1 MPAGFNYDL
10 DPMTVLHELCRVDT
24 IKRLS
29 GGVNFEDPNVPNGT
43 KLMPLVPLHVDLKT
57 RTAVAIKNIQ
67 VVEKPSASATSLKIA
82 KNSLAY
88 KGMNIGDGESG
99 AAISSIDTSNADYD
113 TIVISKALTATPEK
127 GAILF
132 EAKDATGT
140 APKATANFLN
150 YAVTT
155 VEPGA
160 TVTPIYRAFEV
171 QESKL
176 YQPISEKDKET
187 LTSRFMFTI

>member
-10 DPMTVLHELCRVDT
+10 DPMKELHELCRVDT

-43 KLMPLVPLHVDLKT
+43 KLMPLTPLYVDLTT
-57 RTAVAIKNIQ
+57 RKASAVKNVK
-67 VVEKPSASATSLKIA
+67 VVEKVTSGTKIKIA
-82 KNSLAY
+82 KGSLAY
-88 KGMNIGDGESG
+88 KGMHLGDGTSG
-99 AAISSIDTSNADYD
+99 ATVSSISTTNASYD
-113 TIVISKALTATPEK
+113 ELTMSAALTTDA
-127 GAILF
+127 GAVLF
-132 EAKDATGT
+132 EAAAADGT

-160 TVTPIYRAFEV
+160 TVTPVYRAFEV

>member
-10 DPMTVLHELCRVDT
+10 DPMKVLHELCRVDT

-29 GGVNFEDPNVPNGT
+29 GGVDFEDPNVPNGT
-43 KLMPLVPLHVDLKT
+43 KLMPLTPLYVDLTT
-57 RTAVAIKNIQ
+57 RKASAVKNVK
-67 VVEKPSASATSLKIA
+67 VVEKVTSGTKIKIA
-82 KNSLAY
+82 KGSLAY
-88 KGMNIGDGESG
+88 KGMHLGDGTSG
-99 AAISSIDTSNADYD
+99 ATVSSISTTNASYD
-113 TIVISKALTATPEK
+113 ELTMSAALTTDA
-127 GAILF
+127 GAVLF
-132 EAKDATGT
+132 EAAAADGT

-160 TVTPIYRAFEV
+160 TVTPVYRAFEV